1 MKAQKSMEVA
11 CLASEAAWTLFQKE
25 VGEETLN
32 SHPHILMLAKVVAQ
46 ECKGLPLALITLGRP
61 WHRRKIPQIGTS
73 YDRLYDNVIK
83 SCFIYCSI
91 FPEDYEIY
99 NEQLI
104 ELWIGEGFLSRV
116 HDIHEARDQ
125 GRKIINNLKHACLLE
140 SCHDEMVKMHDLIRD
155 MALWLY
161 SECGMEKNKVLVCN
175 KVSGLKEVQEISK
188 WKEAERMSLWDRNVE
203 KLPETLL
210 CPNLKTLFVRE
221 CYKLKTIPSGFFQF
235 IPLLRVLD
243 LSHNHRI
250 TELPAGIGELKALE
264 YLNLSSTGIREL
276 PIELK
281 NLKNLAS
288 LFLDEI
294 YALEIIPSG
303 VILSLTSLKL
313 FSMWYDSGKSNGLRG
328 HEETLLEELEALN
341 SISEVTISITSA
353 LSFSKLKSCDKL
365 QRRIWNLFLV
375 DCGDLISLELSSSF
389 LERSIQLERLD
400 ISICDELK
408 DVKINVEREGWQG
421 VVLNDVPSPI
431 FTVAGGQYFHI
442 LHRAFIGYCPKF
454 WI

>member
-1 MKAQKSMEVA
+1 M
-11 CLASEAAWTLFQKE
+11 
-25 VGEETLN
+25 
-32 SHPHILMLAKVVAQ
+32 
-46 ECKGLPLALITLGRP
+46 
-61 WHRRKIPQIGTS
+61 
-73 YDRLYDNVIK
+73 YDNVIK

-104 ELWIGEGFLSRV
+104 DLWIGEGFLSRV

-140 SCHDEMVKMHDLIRD
+140 SCRNGIVKMHDLIRD

-221 CYKLKTIPSGFFQF
+221 CFKLKTIPSGFFQF

-243 LSHNHRI
+243 LCCSHRI

-264 YLNLSSTGIREL
+264 YLNLSATDIREL

-288 LFLDEI
+288 LFLDEMR
-294 YALEIIPSG
+294 ALEIIPSG

-313 FSMWYDSGKSNGLRG
+313 FSMRYVPEKSDG
-328 HEETLLEELEALN
+328 
-341 SISEVTISITSA
+341 
-353 LSFSKLKSCDKL
+353 
-365 QRRIWNLFLV
+365 QFLWA
-375 DCGDLISLELSSSF
+375 
-389 LERSIQLERLD
+389 
-400 ISICDELK
+400 K
-408 DVKINVEREGWQG
+408 
-421 VVLNDVPSPI
+421 
-431 FTVAGGQYFHI
+431 A
-442 LHRAFIGYCPKF
+442 
-454 WI
+454 